1 MPVNSNLTIYGSLA
15 GNLGVAITKFIAAG
29 ASGSAALFSE
39 AIHSVVGTVNGA
51 LLLLGDKR
59 SRKPPDD
66 LHPFGYGK
74 ELYFWSFVV
83 SVSIFA
89 LGGGFSIVEGVMH
102 IRSDK
107 QSDDPK
113 WNYIVLGAA
122 FIFESITLI
131 IAARQFAE
139 CKENERVLETIHKAK
154 DPKNISVLLED
165 SAAVLGI
172 FVAFLGIYLSQ
183 RFHTPLYDGIAS
195 IVIGCILCA
204 AAGLLGYECKH
215 LLVGEGAGRWM
226 LDEIRKIA
234 AQESPVK
241 EVRKL
246 LTMYFGPDTILLT
259 MELHFLPPLSLEQV
273 NTIVADVERKIR
285 ERFQEVKF
293 IFIETRLLSDSQKQ

>member
-39 AIHSVVGTVNGA
+39 AIHSVVDTVNGA